1 MVTRW
6 LYGYKDTGYM
16 VIWLT
21 LLNGYK
27 VVIWLQGC
35 RVHGNMAGIVKW
47 LQGGYMVTRIQGTW

>member
-6 LYGYKDTGYM
+6 LYGFKDTGYM
-16 VIWLT
+16 VIWLA

-27 VVIWLQGC
+27 VCIWLQGY
-35 RVHGNMAGIVKW
+35 RVHGNMADFVKW